1 MTASLAK
8 PGAAPLLRDPNLRWL
23 MAGAA
28 ISNLGDQFTLV
39 ALPWTVLL
47 LSPDPWQLGLVLAL
61 IGIPRA
67 LFILLGGAIVDR
79 HSPRQ
84 VLMLSKFANALLLA
98 VLAAALATGQLSLW
112 LLHALALALGVAA
125 AFGIPSAT
133 SMLPQVVAP
142 AQLPAANG
150 LMMGQ
155 RQLALFI
162 GPLLAGALIAL
173 GGHVIAPGA
182 APAQALALAF
192 ALDALSFLLSAG
204 TLSRVRVAAA
214 APAAR
219 SQAVLAAVAEGLR
232 SFWADRDLRAFL
244 FYGTLVTLFVGGPLQ
259 VALPL
264 LASSQPA
271 LGPGAL
277 GAMLGA
283 HGAGTLLGLA
293 LAGAR
298 PRWRLGTLGITLLVL
313 DALIGLLLIPLGR
326 VTTTLQGVGLLLAI
340 GTLGGFMQVLIF
352 SWIQQR
358 VAPAMMGRAMSLF
371 MFIFVGLGPLSG
383 VATGAL
389 LRWWP
394 IDLLFA
400 AAGALLSALAL
411 GAMLAPRMRR
421 LGDAPAVAEACDAA
435 QAGCSGSCA
444 CGGAPRP
451 PSSGMA

>member
-1 MTASLAK
+1 MRPYDERHDMSASPAK

-23 MAGAA
+23 MAGAG

-47 LSPDPWQLGLVLAL
+47 LSRDPWQLGLVLAL

-79 HSPRQ
+79 HSPRT
-84 VLMLSKFANALLLA
+84 VLMLSKYANALLLA
-98 VLAAALATGQLSLW
+98 ALAAALATGQLSLW

-133 SMLPQVVAP
+133 SILPQVVAP
-142 AQLPAANG
+142 PRLPAANG
-150 LMMGQ
+150 LLMGL
-155 RQLALFI
+155 RQLAMFI

-173 GGHVIAPGA
+173 GGQAVAPGLA
-182 APAQALALAF
+182 SPQALALAF
-192 ALDALSFLLSAG
+192 ALDALSFVLSAW
-204 TLSRVRVAAA
+204 TLSRVRVAAVAA
-214 APAAR
+214 APT
-219 SQAVLAAVAEGLR
+219 QAVLAAVAEGLR

-259 VALPL
+259 VALPV
-264 LASSQPA
+264 LASSHGT
-271 LGPGAL
+271 LGPAAL

-283 HGAGTLLGLA
+283 HGAGTLLGLG

-298 PRWRLGTLGITLLVL
+298 PRWRLGTLGMTLLVM
-313 DALIGLLLIPLGR
+313 DVLIGLLLMPLGR
-326 VTTTLQGVGLLLAI
+326 VTTPLLGVGLLLAI

-389 LRWWP
+389 LRWMP
-394 IDLLFA
+394 VEMLFA
-400 AAGALLSALAL
+400 AAGLLLSALAL

-421 LGDAPAVAEACDAA
+421 LGGTPQPEA
-435 QAGCSGSCA
+435 G
-444 CGGAPRP
+444 
-451 PSSGMA
+451 

>member
-1 MTASLAK
+1 MTATHTK

-47 LSPDPWQLGLVLAL
+47 LSRDPWQLGLVLAL

-98 VLAAALATGQLSLW
+98 VLAAALASGQLSLW

-133 SMLPQVVAP
+133 SILPQVVAP

-155 RQLALFI
+155 RQLAMFI

-173 GGHVIAPGA
+173 GGHAVAPGA
-182 APAQALALAF
+182 ASALALAPAF
-192 ALDALSFLLSAG
+192 ALDALSFVVSAW
-204 TLSRVRVAAA
+204 TLSRVQIASAA
-214 APAAR
+214 APVR
-219 SQAVLAAVAEGLR
+219 PQAVLSAVAEGLR

-259 VALPL
+259 VALPV
-264 LASSQPA
+264 LASRQGT
-271 LGPGAL
+271 LGPAAL

-283 HGAGTLLGLA
+283 HGAGTLLGLV

-298 PRWRLGTLGITLLVL
+298 PRWRLGTLGMTLLML
-313 DALIGLLLIPLGR
+313 DALIGLLLMPLGG
-326 VTTTLQGVGLLLAI
+326 VTTTLQGVGLLLVI

-421 LGDAPAVAEACDAA
+421 LGDAPTVAEA
-435 QAGCSGSCA
+435 
-444 CGGAPRP
+444 
-451 PSSGMA
+451 

>member
-1 MTASLAK
+1 MSANPAK

-28 ISNLGDQFTLV
+28 VSNLGDQFTLV

-47 LSPDPWQLGLVLAL
+47 LSRDPWQLGLVLAL

-79 HSPRQ
+79 HSPRR

-98 VLAAALATGQLSLW
+98 VLAAALATGRLNLW

-133 SMLPQVVAP
+133 SMLPQVVAS

-155 RQLALFI
+155 RQLAMFV

-173 GGHVIAPGA
+173 GGQAVAPGA
-182 APAQALALAF
+182 ASAQALALAF
-192 ALDALSFLLSAG
+192 ALDALSFVVSAW
-204 TLSRVRVAAA
+204 TLSRVQIAAA
-214 APAAR
+214 TAPTR
-219 SQAVLAAVAEGLR
+219 PQAVLSAVAEGLR

-259 VALPL
+259 VALPV
-264 LASSQPA
+264 LASRQDT
-271 LGPGAL
+271 LGPAAL

-298 PRWRLGTLGITLLVL
+298 PRWRLGTLGMTMLVL
-313 DALIGLLLIPLGR
+313 DATIGLLLMPLGS
-326 VTTTLQGVGLLLAI
+326 VSATAPGVGLLLAI
-340 GTLGGFMQVLIF
+340 GTLGGFMQVLVF

-383 VATGAL
+383 AATGAL
-389 LRWWP
+389 LRWLP
-394 IDLLFA
+394 VEVLFA

-411 GAMLAPRMRR
+411 GAMLAPRMRQ
-421 LGDAPAVAEACDAA
+421 LGGMPMPA
-435 QAGCSGSCA
+435 GS
-444 CGGAPRP
+444 RP
-451 PSSGMA
+451 

>member
-1 MTASLAK
+1 MTASPAK

-23 MAGAA
+23 MAGGA

-39 ALPWTVLL
+39 ALPWAVLL
-47 LSPDPWQLGLVLAL
+47 LSRDPWQLGLVLAL

-67 LFILLGGAIVDR
+67 LFILLGGALVDR
-79 HSPRQ
+79 YSPRR

-98 VLAAALATGQLSLW
+98 VLAAALASGQLSLW
-112 LLHALALALGVAA
+112 LLHGLALALGLAA

-133 SMLPQVVAP
+133 SILPQVVPP
-142 AQLPAANG
+142 AQLPPANG
-150 LMMGQ
+150 LLMGL
-155 RQLALFI
+155 RQLAMFI

-173 GGHVIAPGA
+173 GGQGVAPGA
-182 APAQALALAF
+182 ASAQALALAF
-192 ALDALSFLLSAG
+192 ALDALSFLLSAW

-214 APAAR
+214 ANAPA
-219 SQAVLAAVAEGLR
+219 QAVLSAVAEGLR

-244 FYGTLVTLFVGGPLQ
+244 FYGALVTLFVGGPLH

-264 LASSQPA
+264 LASSQA
-271 LGPGAL
+271 TLGPGAL

-283 HGAGTLLGLA
+283 HGAGTLVGLA

-298 PRWRLGTLGITLLVL
+298 PRWRLGTLGMTVLVM
-313 DALIGLLLIPLGR
+313 DVLIGLLLTPLGR
-326 VTTTLQGVGLLLAI
+326 VSSALQGVGLLLVI
-340 GTLGGFMQVLIF
+340 GTLGGFMQVLVF

-389 LRWWP
+389 LRWLP
-394 IDLLFA
+394 VEVLFA

-411 GAMLAPRMRR
+411 GAMLTPRMRR
-421 LGDAPAVAEACDAA
+421 LGGMPMPA
-435 QAGCSGSCA
+435 GS
-444 CGGAPRP
+444 RT
-451 PSSGMA
+451 